1 MSVDGHQEG
10 NKNIFGYGGDKKMGR
25 QRDPKRDRAYEMYR
39 ASGGKMELKEIAAAL
54 NVPEGTVR
62 AWKKRD
68 SWDNPDVVNVAKESK
83 KNNAMLQKK
92 KRNATNETQRNAK
105 RKKDPDPVL
114 KIEVETEGLTDRQRM
129 FCIYYAKSFNA
140 TQSAIKAGYAKE
152 SAHVEGSRLLAN
164 DKIRAEIK
172 RIKAEIAKPLMIDAM
187 DILNQYAAIA
197 FADITDYVNFGGQK
211 VEFKD
216 AKEVDGSLISEIKA
230 GKREISIKLHD
241 KMKALEKLEKYFD
254 LLPDHHKRRIEEE
267 RLKIDQKRLELEE
280 KKAAGEGGAD
290 SALVEDWAE
299 SVIEQ

>member
-1 MSVDGHQEG
+1 
-10 NKNIFGYGGDKKMGR
+10 MGR
-25 QRDPKRDRAYEMYR
+25 KRDPKRDKAYEMYR
-39 ASGGKMELKEIAAAL
+39 ASGGKMGLKEIAAAL

-68 SWDNPDVVNVAKESK
+68 SWDNPNAASIAK
-83 KNNAMLQKK
+83 KNNATLQLKNRYETKEAQRNVTKK
-92 KRNATNETQRNAK
+92 KELEPA
-105 RKKDPDPVL
+105 L
-114 KIEVETEGLTDRQRM
+114 KIDLETEGLTDRQRM
-129 FCIYYAKSFNA
+129 FCLYYAKSFNA

-197 FADITDYVNFGGQK
+197 FADISDYVNFGGQR

-230 GKREISIKLHD
+230 GKKEISIKLHD

-254 LLPDHHKRRIEEE
+254 LLPDHHKRRIHEARLEIE
-267 RLKIDQKRLELEE
+267 RERLELDK
-280 KKAAGEGGAD
+280 KKAAGEGDVD
-290 SALVEDWAE
+290 SELVDDWAE
-299 SVIEQ
+299 AVMGDDDDGDFGEEVEA